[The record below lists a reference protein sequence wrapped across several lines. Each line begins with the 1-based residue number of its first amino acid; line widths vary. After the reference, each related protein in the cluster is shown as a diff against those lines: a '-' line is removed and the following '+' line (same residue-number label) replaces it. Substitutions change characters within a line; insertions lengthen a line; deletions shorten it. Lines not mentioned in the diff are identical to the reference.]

1 MGAWKFAS
9 ATTHTNFAV
18 ARSSRMATIL
28 SGMAHLQ
35 CGRTGLRNS
44 NAGQLLKRIHHM
56 TQQHHQGPMKE
67 SKEQTRCLVYRRM
80 QQMMQKISAM

>member
-28 SGMAHLQ
+28 SGMAHRQ
-35 CGRTGLRNS
+35 CGRTRLRNS
-44 NAGQLLKRIHHM
+44 NAGHFLERNHHM
-56 TQQHHQGPMKE
+56 TQQQHQGPMKE
-67 SKEQTRCLVYRRM
+67 SKEQTRCLV
-80 QQMMQKISAM
+80 